1 MVCFDC
7 LHNPK
12 PISNEMGLFLF
23 LRRPIVN
30 TYEKNQRQ
38 TYYLSNHE
46 KHKSMLG
53 SFRTEENAVC
63 AFVTKFGCNPDY
75 LVCDQE

>member
-1 MVCFDC
+1 M
-7 LHNPK
+7 
-12 PISNEMGLFLF
+12 
-23 LRRPIVN
+23 N
-30 TYEKNQRQ
+30 TYEKNQGQ

-53 SFRTEENAVC
+53 SFRTEESAVC